1 MPDLRKDSRIEV
13 SFHVIGN
20 IAGRKQNLFRV
31 RTVNL
36 HLKGKMICQNIPES
50 SIPTPQ
56 SEKQKSRLNYF
67 V

>member
-1 MPDLRKDSRIEV
+1 MPDLRKDSRIEMP
-13 SFHVIGN
+13 FRVIGN
-20 IAGRKQNLFRV
+20 IAGRKQNLFHV
-31 RTVNL
+31 RTVNR

-50 SIPTPQ
+50 SIPMPQ